1 MYAILKA
8 MRRTVIAIIL
18 LFFLAANVIAENT
31 PGQIVVKFKPG
42 IFSSTVAAGAIS
54 SAFVGA
60 ASVKSLNAKYR
71 VYRYKQIY
79 SEALKVR
86 PDWKYL
92 EDDYVLYYS
101 TEESDSAVLDDFQA
115 DPNVVAAQKNGVVRA
130 FQIIPNDTHFGQ
142 EWGLVKIK
150 APEAWDRTTGS
161 ASNIVAILD
170 TGLNYNHEDMAGK
183 VDLTHARDLYNG
195 KNDPMDDNGHG
206 TAVAGV
212 IGAISNNAKG
222 IAGVDWGVTI
232 LPIKVLNSDGVGDP
246 ATISSG
252 LAYLAALKSSGV
264 NIVAVNLSLGQYNEG
279 SNMYVEENPAN
290 LRDRCQEVYNQG
302 IVIVA
307 AAGNGSVDWNT
318 YPAYYPTVLA
328 VAATDLTDKR
338 SVWSGLDEQ
347 TFRTQASNYGTWVDI
362 SAPGTGIFS
371 TNKDG
376 SYSNGW
382 NGTSLAS
389 PFVAGAVSLLKAA
402 EPTLTNVQIM
412 DRLKKTTDPIDSLQ
426 EATYRGLL
434 GTGRLNVSQAV
445 TGLITEITAPTSG
458 SFIKGMVQINGTA
471 SGWNFSGYTIEAYRG
486 GSLETIIAH
495 NTLAV
500 EGGRLA
506 SWDTS
511 LINGALILKLKA
523 VSSSGGTSEAT
534 TSVIVDNLSPD
545 AAIVYPTSGASVEG
559 KITITGRATDE
570 NLDTYTL
577 EYGSGSSPSSYQ
589 PLGVF
594 YSSTSGALATWE
606 TSGLEGLYTIRLTA
620 IDKAGNTS
628 TSSLPVSIK
637 KVSATLSTGIVTY
650 ALPNPFD
657 RRTGTSTTFY
667 YQLQANANS
676 SVSLFDLG
684 GNMIWQRSFVAG
696 ENGAKAGANNPEW
709 DGRNMFNANVPTG
722 VYLYQIVSD
731 RKVVGRGKVIIL
743 N

>member
-8 MRRTVIAIIL
+8 MRRTAIAIIL
-18 LFFLAANVIAENT
+18 LFFLAANVIAETT
-31 PGQIVVKFKPG
+31 PGQLVVKFKPG
-42 IFSSTVAAGAIS
+42 IFSATAATGAIS

-60 ASVKSLNAKYR
+60 ASIKSLNAKHR

-86 PDWKYL
+86 PDWKHL
-92 EDDYVLYYS
+92 ENDYVLYYP
-101 TEESDSAVLDDFQA
+101 TEEGEAVILEDFQK
-115 DPNVVAAQKNGVVRA
+115 DPNVLAAQKNGVVRA
-130 FQIIPNDTHFGQ
+130 FQITPNDTHYGQ

-150 APEAWDRTTGS
+150 CPEAWDRTTGS
-161 ASNIVAILD
+161 AANIVAILD
-170 TGLNYNHEDMAGK
+170 TGLNYNHEDISGK
-183 VDLTHARDLYNG
+183 VDLVHARDLYNG

-252 LAYLAALKSSGV
+252 LAYLAALKASGV
-264 NIVAVNLSLGQYNEG
+264 NIVAANLSLGQYNEG
-279 SNMYVEENPAN
+279 TNMYVEENPAN
-290 LRDRCQEVYNQG
+290 LRDRCQEAYNQG

-328 VAATDLTDKR
+328 VAATDSTDKR

-362 SAPGTGIFS
+362 SAPGTAIFS

-376 SYSNGW
+376 TYSNGW
-382 NGTSLAS
+382 NGTSLAA

-402 EPTLTNVQIM
+402 EPTLTNAQIM
-412 DRLKKTTDPIDSLQ
+412 ERLKRTTDPIDSLQ
-426 EATYRGLL
+426 EPAYQGLL
-434 GTGRLNVSQAV
+434 GTGRINVSQAV
-445 TGLITEITAPTSG
+445 TGLITEITSPANG
-458 SFIKGMVQINGTA
+458 SYIKGTVQINGTA
-471 SGWNFSGYTIEAYRG
+471 SGWNFSGYTIEAYRN
-486 GSLETIIAH
+486 GSLETIVVH
-495 NTLAV
+495 NPLAV
-500 EGGRLA
+500 EVGLLA
-506 SWDTS
+506 NWNTS
-511 LINGALILKLKA
+511 AINGALTLKLRA
-523 VSSSGGTSEAT
+523 ASSSGGTSEAT
-534 TSVIVDNLSPD
+534 IGVIVDNLPPD

-559 KITITGRATDE
+559 RITITGRATDE
-570 NLDTYTL
+570 NLDTYL
-577 EYGSGSSPSSYQ
+577 VEYGPGSSPVAYQ
-589 PLGVF
+589 PVGV
-594 YSSTSGALATWE
+594 YYRSTSGALATWE
-606 TSGLEGLYTIRLTA
+606 TSGLEGTYTLRLTA
-620 IDKAGNTS
+620 TDRAGNVS
-628 TSSLPVSIK
+628 TASLPINIK
-637 KVSATLSTGIVTY
+637 KVSATLSTGILTY

-657 RRTGTSTTFY
+657 RRTGSGTTFY
-667 YQLQANANS
+667 YQLPANANS

-684 GNMIWQRSFVAG
+684 GSMIWQRSFVAG
-696 ENGAKAGANNPEW
+696 ENGAKSGANDPGW
-709 DGRNMFNANVPTG
+709 DGRNMFGANVPTG